1 METFRSV
8 KDIKHGGETGEAGG
22 EKVGTATTPKA
33 TLEKPNHEA
42 NVGRSECAGQT
53 PHNVGVRECGD
64 KKDSIDICF
73 TDTTVYFDHLI
84 KTTSPLA

>member
-1 METFRSV
+1 M
-8 KDIKHGGETGEAGG
+8 
-22 EKVGTATTPKA
+22 GTVTTPKA
-33 TLEKPNHEA
+33 KLEKQNHEA

-64 KKDSIDICF
+64 KIDSIDICF